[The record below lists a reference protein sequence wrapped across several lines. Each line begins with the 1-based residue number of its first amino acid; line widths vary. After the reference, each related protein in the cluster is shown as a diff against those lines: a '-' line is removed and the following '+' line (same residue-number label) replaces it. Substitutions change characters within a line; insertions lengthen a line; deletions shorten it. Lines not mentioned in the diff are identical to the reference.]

1 MCLPQYPI
9 HVLPPADHQR
19 KRHTIPTSCVALLL
33 ERQPVISF
41 VPQARPPQSFH
52 LCMALT
58 NYQGMEKGE
67 DKREERGREERGRK
81 ERGREERGRKEGEQ
95 WRGEGNLR

>member
-1 MCLPQYPI
+1 M
-9 HVLPPADHQR
+9 
-19 KRHTIPTSCVALLL
+19 LL
-33 ERQPVISF
+33 ERQSVIS
-41 VPQARPPQSFH
+41 PQARPPQSFH

-67 DKREERGREERGRK
+67 DKRKERGRKERGREERGREERGRK
-81 ERGREERGRKEGEQ
+81 ERGREERGRKERGREERERKEGGQ